1 MSARAAATSPAAP
14 TGRGKSHSTTRGTT
28 RDRTHQQPTTSSVRL
43 SGRAAILLFAIFL
56 LAMVSIAP
64 TRVWL
69 DQRARLAELER
80 QSTELEAVNAKLER
94 RIADLQ
100 DPDTLE
106 RLARECLGM
115 VEPGEIAII
124 TVPKDGAPAPPA
136 C

>member
-1 MSARAAATSPAAP
+1 VSARATATSPAAP
-14 TGRGKSHSTTRGTT
+14 TGHGKRNDT
-28 RDRTHQQPTTSSVRL
+28 SVRL
-43 SGRAAILLFAIFL
+43 SGRAAILLLAVFL

-69 DQRARLAELER
+69 DQRARLHELNQQAAELEAANAR
-80 QSTELEAVNAKLER
+80 LED
-94 RIADLQ
+94 RIADLR

-115 VEPGEIAII
+115 VKPGEISII
-124 TVPKDGAPAPPA
+124 TVPKNGAPTPPA

>member
-1 MSARAAATSPAAP
+1 VSARATATSPAVP
-14 TGRGKSHSTTRGTT
+14 KGQGKSTST
-28 RDRTHQQPTTSSVRL
+28 SVRL
-43 SGRAAILLFAIFL
+43 SGRAAILLFAVFM

-69 DQRARLAELER
+69 DQRARLRELEH
-80 QSTELEAVNAKLER
+80 QATELEAANTRLEER
-94 RIADLQ
+94 VADLR

-124 TVPKDGAPAPPA
+124 TVPRNGAPAPPA

>member
-1 MSARAAATSPAAP
+1 MSARATATSPAAP
-14 TGRGKSHSTTRGTT
+14 KGKST
-28 RDRTHQQPTTSSVRL
+28 PTRL
-43 SGRAAILLFAIFL
+43 SGRAAILLFAVFL

-80 QSTELEAVNAKLER
+80 QATELEVANGHLEDR
-94 RIADLQ
+94 VADLR
-100 DPDTLE
+100 DPETLE

-124 TVPKDGAPAPPA
+124 TVPKNGPPTPPA